1 MSGLPYRAVFFDV
14 GETLLAPHPSF
25 NELFSEIMGGLGYE
39 VTPGDVEEARAP
51 VAPSVSEA
59 IGQTKSAWS
68 TSREESRRFWRGLYG
83 AMLAHWGI
91 DDSSGAIFDV
101 LYGRFTSY
109 GSYGRVQHACPTRP
123 GHA

>member
-1 MSGLPYRAVFFDV
+1 MPERRYRAVFFDV

-25 NELFSEIMGGLGYE
+25 NELFAEIMGGLGYE
-39 VTPGDVEEARAP
+39 VTPADTEEALAT
-51 VAPSVSEA
+51 VAPSVSEV
-59 IGQTKSAWS
+59 IGQTRTTWS
-68 TSREESRRFWRGLYG
+68 TSRDESRRFWRSLYG

-109 GSYGRVQHACPTRP
+109 VTACSRTSSRP
-123 GHA
+123 